1 MNPSTIWRWFK
12 IGCKSRRG
20 IRVHLTVCRIGST
33 NFSSVERLRVFINLI
48 NDGDK
53 EDPPPGAAAPLLVNP
68 PRLPG
73 KPQVGG
79 EKQASE
85 AVNILKV
92 RGLID

>member
-1 MNPSTIWRWFK
+1 MSTSQYAALAQPILAVSK
-12 IGCKSRRG
+12 
-20 IRVHLTVCRIGST
+20 
-33 NFSSVERLRVFINLI
+33 RLRVFINLI